1 MAILYNDERKDL
13 PNDQLHRLFAHV
25 GWSDEEID
33 PYLFERFNMP
43 FINSTLVVSAWEGE
57 RLVGV
62 VRVLSDRI
70 TRSVIYDLAVE
81 PDHQGQGTGGELLRR
96 CRAHFPD
103 SGWLVATEPH
113 IIGYYE
119 KQGFQPIHESECPFL
134 GIQGKYC

>member
-1 MAILYNDERKDL
+1 MTIIYNDERKDL
-13 PNDQLHRLFAHV
+13 PNDQLHRLFAQV

-43 FINSTLVVSAWEGE
+43 FINSTLVISAWAGD

-62 VRVLSDRI
+62 VRVLSDCI

-81 PDHQGQGTGGELLRR
+81 PAHQGQGIGSELLRR

-103 SGWLVATEPH
+103 SGWLVGTEPH
-113 IIGYYE
+113 IVSYYV
-119 KQGFQPIHESECPFL
+119 KQGFQPIRESEGPFL
-134 GIQGKYC
+134 GIRGTYC